1 MTAKAKHQ
9 QNIAQDQEL
18 EQLKRLLFDTE
29 LQSVETLRKHLLDPQ
44 QRITDN
50 AEILAES
57 INIAAEKQNLVAA
70 LSSPVN
76 QCIQTIVAE
85 KPQQFADSLFPV
97 MGPAIRKSISE
108 TLKSFV
114 QSTNQMIEQS
124 MSLKS
129 LRWRWEAKR
138 SGVPFS
144 EIVLKHSLLYRVEE
158 IFLIQQGS
166 GLLIEHVSHPD
177 VITHDSDA
185 ISAMLTVIRDFSRDS
200 FATEANDS
208 LQTVEF
214 GDQTLWIFDGPKAL
228 LACVNRGIVPKTNRT
243 DLQSVLEQ
251 FHTNY
256 GPEIAQYA
264 GERSQ
269 DPEFHELLKTCLTQQ
284 SKEQENQPQ
293 KRHWL
298 LNPLVWIVLLAGL
311 LFAYWQWNVYD
322 ERRRIDTLLAELE
335 DMDGVVVIGS
345 EEKEDTLLIKGL
357 KDPLVPDLSP
367 VAKKHGFPKEQ
378 LQFNMSLYQSL
389 DSSLAMQ
396 RAANLLDIP
405 NTVTLTVKNQQLVP
419 SGKASQEWLDFADKL
434 RNRIPGFS
442 VVNFDR
448 VEVDNSSWLL
458 QLRKTLKT
466 PQAVQL
472 RLHKDTLFIT
482 GTAPAAWIKDL
493 QQNSV
498 LLPSIL
504 NLRTHDQGEQL
515 VAQEWL
521 QAVALQKELDGI
533 SFYFSEGTTFN
544 AKQQNLLHEHLN
556 KVKQIHKLL
565 SLFQVDARYAIKGY
579 ADGSGNSLF
588 NQSLKLQ
595 RAEVIKQRLLQLGI
609 NPAFVSVTAG
619 PDVTDS
625 LIDTCFTKSGYASKI
640 VETQA
645 TEITQQLRPLLN
657 LAAVTLCTLYSNHQ
671 TAS

>member
-269 DPEFHELLKTCLTQQ
+269 NPEFHELLETCLTQQ
-284 SKEQENQPQ
+284 SKKLNNGQENQPQ

-298 LNPLVWIVLLAGL
+298 LNPLVWILLLAGL
-311 LFAYWQWNVYD
+311 LVAYWQWIAYD
-322 ERRRIDTLLAELE
+322 ERRRTDALLTELK
-335 DMDGVVVIGS
+335 DMDGVVVIAS
-345 EEKEDTLLIKGL
+345 EEKADTLLIKGL
-357 KDPLVPDLSP
+357 KDPLVPDLGP
-367 VAKKHGFPKEQ
+367 VAKKHGFTKEQ
-378 LQFNMSLYQSL
+378 LQFTMSLYQSL
-389 DSSLAMQ
+389 DASLAVQ
-396 RAANLLDIP
+396 RAANFLDIP
-405 NTVTLTVKNQQLVP
+405 NTVTLTVKNQQLIP
-419 SGKASQEWLDFADKL
+419 SGKASRQWLDFADKL

-458 QLRKTLKT
+458 QLRKILKT
-466 PQAVQL
+466 PQSVQL
-472 RLHKDTLFIT
+472 RLDKDTLFVT

-498 LLPSIL
+498 LLPSKL
-504 NLRTHDQGEQL
+504 NLRTHDQGKKL

-533 SFYFSEGTTFN
+533 AFYFSEGTTFN
-544 AKQQNLLHEHLN
+544 PKQQNLLHAHLN
-556 KVKQIHKLL
+556 KVKQLHKLL
-565 SLFQVDARYAIKGY
+565 RLLQADVRYAIKGY

-595 RAEVIKQRLLQLGI
+595 RAEKIKQRLLQFGI
-609 NPAFVSVTAG
+609 NPALVSVSTG
-619 PDVTDS
+619 HEVTDS
-625 LIDTCFTKSGYASKI
+625 LIDTA
-640 VETQA
+640 
-645 TEITQQLRPLLN
+645 LRRVDMQVSLLKPK
-657 LAAVTLCTLYSNHQ
+657 LPK
-671 TAS
+671 